1 MSSTQS
7 NDSNDSLPAGTT
19 TPPPPPLPAAT
30 PASPPTVLPR
40 PTLSASNSHVVFS
53 IPDGAEA
60 VLPGILSEDLPPDI
74 ANADISVAHHGNFV
88 ETSSGPAARELKRR
102 YDRFLNVGKDVRSPF
117 VITAYVNQHGKQMYR
132 LGHRELPS
140 APAAAAQNAE
150 DRTNQQYAAST
161 SSPPPHSV
169 HTSPGGGS
177 VNTLHSKRRSRMS
190 VHTLL
195 PGSLLK
201 SGANPASSSNAG
213 YNGTQSPL
221 PSRRLRKTR
230 SIPNGLSS
238 STDGTSPQ
246 PVAPPT
252 GRPHAH
258 SVSSADAFAL
268 PSPLT
273 TDLPRLRALATDFFT
288 DAMSWCVQPISP
300 GAPSSSSGP
309 FRHHPPSLDSP
320 STPSKAPEE
329 IPHPF
334 GQGVSFD
341 SPSWRSASH
350 LSSPPI
356 IREMQSFESGLT
368 ARADYLPRMAR
379 MSKLSLAGAN
389 SDEDARSKDTPPQSA
404 SPVPPI
410 RISEPPTPT
419 TVNLAATTLPSRYS
433 TALFDVLQT
442 YRGLPSLDKIESS
455 PNDTTVRLS
464 LRTDESAAPRD
475 DPRFV
480 IWGDVD
486 TERDVY
492 DDGPSSATDLSSPPQ
507 SSASRRRMTRD
518 RHHTMSNM
526 YTMQPPA
533 APLSFDRQDS
543 GASRETKRMLVAA
556 TIERWIAQLTSELN
570 YDELLIFFLTY
581 RTYVSA
587 VDLGHLLICRF
598 HWALGEATGSRDE
611 MVRRIVR
618 VRTFTAMR
626 YWLLT
631 FFDVDF
637 VPNRELR
644 LLFADW
650 LNSLR
655 RDPILQKH
663 RDALKI
669 VRQLRKVILDCKDA
683 HIRKLNR
690 ASRKSVDKHR
700 SAEPHFSAFSDNI
713 PRPSTDSQARSFN
726 DPEDFDI
733 DFDFDGGASPRAGDF
748 SLASADGSPT
758 NALDLV
764 MMRQPLHMAVLQYG
778 NQNQT
783 HASGAGVPAPQAH
796 ANAALSPFPHNT
808 ISRVFVNTI
817 GRLGRWKRVLNSRPP
832 IQPPLTAGAD
842 VSAFDVEANETGDL
856 LMVKGGVEQYL
867 RLLESQM
874 TYTSTAY
881 RPSMMS
887 TTSTAVS
894 ASSPPP
900 KAPQSLPQS
909 PRSPESVLWQPA
921 ALPEVAAPEPRADVA
936 PAERPEAARAEE
948 LPLPPTYEETGAEPR
963 ASTSSYASE
972 DTASL
977 LTAATVEPMVPKT
990 QELDVVSI
998 DDLDL
1003 SDLSSDENIEVVAP
1017 PGLGLKK
1024 ATRKLPTRRDFEF
1037 VRQSMDSVSSLG
1049 VRTRESL
1056 FSQDTSSII
1065 SSSSEVVSNSGE
1077 PELGDAIQAWHINA
1091 IIDSL
1096 SDDEESGDVEAALR
1110 RLEGQ
1115 INQDKQRAKQSKVDQ
1130 WIQSIQQRRGGQR
1143 FASRESTEA
1152 EGDADASGSDED
1164 YGQLERRRFSGGSA
1178 IDLSAGLS
1186 ATSPQLSSRS
1196 SFASMSQAVS
1206 ASPSASASVSASASA
1221 NASAS
1226 TSTSTSTSTSAS
1238 ASSVASETLGPL
1250 AIDALQ
1256 TPGEQSDAVFTEA
1269 PSATPLPE
1277 AKPHV
1282 EDAVPLEI
1290 LQSRVPSRPST
1301 SAGPPSEEVPTPQP
1315 SAGIPPPPS
1324 IPTIFKRHH
1333 SFVMNYRSETL
1344 VQHLSMIDR
1353 ELFLNINF
1361 EELITSHAMGSPE
1374 DANVLDWAQFLR
1386 ERARLKAEGRGGPK
1400 TSALTAVRGRFNLL
1414 ANFVTSEIVLTHPS
1428 ERAMV
1433 INKFIRLAWKAY
1445 CLKNFNALVAIIA
1458 GLRSEWVAKA
1468 KQQAFNKVGAWESR
1482 MLRDLN
1488 EWTSAAGDFKH
1499 IRQTVDSLAEA
1510 KSMPSGSQ
1518 DTGGKGSDGQAA
1530 GGRSRAASDSKP
1542 PIPPACIP
1550 FFGVY
1555 LAQLHHY
1562 SSLPDLIDP
1571 TAPHEQ
1577 VKIDPEANS
1586 FETPAHPEVFST
1598 LAPLPPS
1605 MQLEPLINVHKQRL
1619 ISGVVKSL
1627 VAGQHLAS
1635 KVQYP
1640 LDKKVFQKML
1650 KLRGLDADTLERA
1663 LALYADKK

>member
-1 MSSTQS
+1 MSATHS
-7 NDSNDSLPAGTT
+7 NDSNDILQAGTIDSH
-19 TPPPPPLPAAT
+19 TPPSSSPPAAT
-30 PASPPTVLPR
+30 PSSPPTALPR
-40 PTLSASNSHVVFS
+40 PAVSSNSNILFVPS
-53 IPDGAEA
+53 DGAEGS
-60 VLPGILSEDLPPDI
+60 LFEPLPPDI
-74 ANADISVAHHGNFV
+74 ANADISIAPDGSFV
-88 ETSSGPAARELKRR
+88 ETSSGAAARELKRR
-102 YDRFLNVGKDVRSPF
+102 YDHSLGVGKDIRSPY
-117 VITAYVNQHGKQMYR
+117 VITAFVNQHGKQMYR
-132 LGHRELPS
+132 LGHRKAT
-140 APAAAAQNAE
+140 APAASGQDAE
-150 DRTNQQYAAST
+150 DRTVTQHVAST
-161 SSPPPHSV
+161 SSSPPPHPV
-169 HTSPGGGS
+169 HGPGSTNGN
-177 VNTLHSKRRSRMS
+177 VLPHKRRSRMS
-190 VHTLL
+190 VHTFL
-195 PGSLLK
+195 PTGVFK
-201 SGANPASSSNAG
+201 SSGVGPMAIPSTVFDASR
-213 YNGTQSPL
+213 SP
-221 PSRRLRKTR
+221 PTKRLRKTR
-230 SIPNGLSS
+230 SIPNGIS
-238 STDGTSPQ
+238 STDGASPL
-246 PVAPPT
+246 PSAPLT

-258 SVSSADAFAL
+258 SVSSADAFAP
-268 PSPLT
+268 PSPLK
-273 TDLPRLRALATDFFT
+273 TDFPRPRAPVNDFFA
-288 DAMSWCVQPISP
+288 DAMAWSPQPGSP
-300 GAPSSSSGP
+300 LASSSSSAP
-309 FRHHPPSLDSP
+309 FRHHPPASVSP
-320 STPSKAPEE
+320 STPSRAPEDVSY
-329 IPHPF
+329 PF
-334 GQGVSFD
+334 GLGVTFE
-341 SPSWRSASH
+341 SPSWRSVSH
-350 LSSPPI
+350 LASPPV

-368 ARADYLPRMAR
+368 ARADYLPRVSR
-379 MSKLSLAGAN
+379 MSKLSLTGTSN
-389 SDEDARSKDTPPQSA
+389 SDEDLRRDTPPPT

-410 RISEPPTPT
+410 KISEPSTPT
-419 TVNLAATTLPSRYS
+419 AVNLAVTTLPSRYS

-455 PNDTTVRLS
+455 FNETTVRLS
-464 LRTDESAAPRD
+464 LRAEESAVPRD

-486 TERDVY
+486 TERDAY
-492 DDGPSSATDLSSPPQ
+492 DETPSSATDQ
-507 SSASRRRMTRD
+507 SSHPNSAAPRRRRE
-518 RHHTMSNM
+518 RHHTIANM
-526 YTMQPPA
+526 YAMQPFEPLQIPA
-533 APLSFDRQDS
+533 PQHVKPPKES
-543 GASRETKRMLVAA
+543 KRMLVAA

-598 HWALGEATGSRDE
+598 HWALGESTNCRDE
-611 MVRRIVR
+611 SVPRIVR
-618 VRTFTAMR
+618 VRTFTAIR

-690 ASRKSVDKHR
+690 ASRKSVDKRR
-700 SAEPHFSAFSDNI
+700 SAEPHFSAFSDHI
-713 PRPSTDSQARSFN
+713 PRPSTEARSFN

-733 DFDFDGGASPRAGDF
+733 DFDFDGGVTTRSDF
-748 SLASADGSPT
+748 SLASVDGSPT

-778 NQNQT
+778 KQNPS
-783 HASGAGVPAPQAH
+783 HGPGAGAVPPQAH

-832 IQPPLTAGAD
+832 IQPPLTAGVD

-867 RLLESQM
+867 RMVESQLNYEYEM
-874 TYTSTAY
+874 GAQ

-887 TTSTAVS
+887 TMSTVVS
-894 ASSPPP
+894 MSSPPP
-900 KAPQSLPQS
+900 KPSLSLPQS
-909 PRSPESVLWQPA
+909 PRSPEHVLRQP
-921 ALPEVAAPEPRADVA
+921 VAAVPETAAPGPLEDVS
-936 PAERPEAARAEE
+936 PATNSEGALAESYF
-948 LPLPPTYEETGAEPR
+948 PPPPHYEESVAEAEPR
-963 ASTSSYASE
+963 PSTSSYASE

-977 LTAATVEPMVPKT
+977 QITTNREPMLPKT

-1003 SDLSSDENIEVVAP
+1003 SDLSSDEHLEVAAP

-1024 ATRKLPTRRDFEF
+1024 TTRRLPTRRDFEF
-1037 VRQSMDSVSSLG
+1037 VRQSMDSVSSMG
-1049 VRTRESL
+1049 IRTRESM

-1065 SSSSEVVSNSGE
+1065 SSSSEVVSNGGE
-1077 PELGDAIQAWHINA
+1077 EDGGGPIQAWHINA

-1096 SDDEESGDVEAALR
+1096 SDDDETGDVEAALR

-1115 INQDKQRAKQSKVDQ
+1115 INQDQQRAKQSKVDQ
-1130 WIQSIQQRRGGQR
+1130 WIQSMQQRRGGAL
-1143 FASRESTEA
+1143 FSSRESVNEEDA
-1152 EGDADASGSDED
+1152 DADASGSDED
-1164 YGQLERRRFSGGSA
+1164 YGQVERRRFSGESA
-1178 IDLSAGLS
+1178 INISAGLS
-1186 ATSPQLSSRS
+1186 AASPPLSSRS
-1196 SFASMSQAVS
+1196 SFASMSQP
-1206 ASPSASASVSASASA
+1206 ASTDASASASA
-1221 NASAS
+1221 SDSVPASASAS
-1226 TSTSTSTSTSAS
+1226 TSGSAGPS
-1238 ASSVASETLGPL
+1238 APSAASERLGPL
-1250 AIDALQ
+1250 ALDMLQ
-1256 TPGEQSDAVFTEA
+1256 TPPAHNDGFSDNGAL
-1269 PSATPLPE
+1269 TPVSD

-1301 SAGPPSEEVPTPQP
+1301 SGGPSSKDALTPQP
-1315 SAGIPPPPS
+1315 SAGLPPPPS
-1324 IPTIFKRHH
+1324 MPTMLKRHH
-1333 SFVMNYRSETL
+1333 SFILNYRSETL
-1344 VQHLSMIDR
+1344 IQHLSMIDR
-1353 ELFLNINF
+1353 ELFLNISF
-1361 EELITSHAMGSPE
+1361 QELITSHAIGSAE

-1386 ERARLKAEGRGGPK
+1386 DRARLTAEGRGGSK
-1400 TSALTAVRGRFNLL
+1400 TSALTAVRGRFNLV

-1458 GLRSEWVAKA
+1458 GLHSEWVAKA

-1482 MLRDLN
+1482 MLRDLTD
-1488 EWTSAAGDFKH
+1488 WTSPMGDFKH

-1510 KSMPSGSQ
+1510 KSMPPGAQ
-1518 DTGGKGSDGQAA
+1518 DTTAKSPDGQTN
-1530 GGRSRAASDSKP
+1530 GSRSRAASDSKP
-1542 PIPPACIP
+1542 PTPPACIP
-1550 FFGVY
+1550 FIGVY
-1555 LAQLHHY
+1555 LAQIHHH

-1571 TAPHEQ
+1571 TAPLVE
-1577 VKIDPEANS
+1577 VKIDPLTNS

-1640 LDKKVFQKML
+1640 LDKKIFQKML

-1663 LALYADKK
+1663 LTLYAEKK